1 MEVKLTCAV
10 CGEIGYNQVSSY
22 SEFAISGYDSS
33 IEWSDEELEIPA
45 IKDGKYWSRS
55 DLIPQIGQKRVILV
69 NSSFCETDKQEFWA
83 FYQPA
88 LSRING
94 IDDHIEEI
102 DRYAFVK
109 CKIVNILSID
119 KHQAWLQVII
129 NESIL
134 LKDSIDTIPASYE
147 KSSFL
152 AKLHNFSP
160 YRYQF
165 YRQWEYYSGNAESDL
180 GNWFLI
186 YKAKDNV
193 HLVSFGEW
201 NFHQDSAYL
210 GNLILSPETY
220 QSLVKGRKLTD
231 GLTN

>member
-10 CGEIGYNQVSSY
+10 CGAIGYNQISSY

-55 DLIPQIGQKRVILV
+55 DLTPQIGQKRVILV
-69 NSSFCETDKQEFWA
+69 NSRFCETDQQEFWA
-83 FYQPA
+83 FFHPG
-88 LSRING
+88 LSHLNG
-94 IDDHIEEI
+94 IDCYMEEI

-119 KHQAWLQVII
+119 KHQAWVQVII

-134 LKDSIDTIPASYE
+134 IQDSINIIPASYE
-147 KSSFL
+147 ESPFL
-152 AKLHNFSP
+152 AKLYDFSP
-160 YRYQF
+160 YDYQS
-165 YRQWEYYSGNAESDL
+165 YQKWEYYFGDGQGNL

-193 HLVSFGEW
+193 HLISFGEW